1 MLGRFRLFGLSAC
14 QSLCVGSLVRTAHI
28 ADARD
33 IQAIYAPL
41 VAATAI
47 SFEIEPP
54 SVAQIE
60 QRIRSTLPRFP
71 YLVCVAAETVLGY
84 AYARAHRE
92 RAAYRWSVD
101 VTVYVN
107 KDARRSGVGRS
118 LYIGLL
124 RILQRQRFH
133 AAFAGITLPNE
144 GSVSLH
150 KSLGSRLVGIYEEVG
165 FKFGQWQSV
174 SWWRRGLGEG
184 RPVGDPIAF
193 ESLRDEV
200 QSLLYDDQTVAT
212 GERSNDEG

>member
-1 MLGRFRLFGLSAC
+1 MHVLGR
-14 QSLCVGSLVRTAHI
+14 VIRTAHI
-28 ADARD
+28 ADARG

-60 QRIRSTLPRFP
+60 GHIRSTLPRFP
-71 YLVCVAAETVLGY
+71 YLVCVADETVLGY
-84 AYARAHRE
+84 AYAGAHRE

-107 KDARRSGVGRS
+107 EEARRSGVGRS
-118 LYIGLL
+118 LYSALL
-124 RILQRQRFH
+124 RTLQRQRFH

-150 KSLGSRLVGIYEEVG
+150 KSLGFQLVGIYEEVG
-165 FKFGQWQSV
+165 FKFGQWHSV
-174 SWWRRGLGEG
+174 GWWRRGLGEG
-184 RPVGDPIAF
+184 QPVVDPIAF

-200 QSLLYDDQTVAT
+200 QSLLCDDQTVAT
-212 GERSNDEG
+212 GETSSDGG